1 MTLQLF
7 GIGREG
13 QGYGPPKEIQ
23 FGFWFTW
30 HDGPW
35 TVLTHCRQWGSF
47 SRSVLRASGKA
58 QCQLSFQGLRS
69 NWINNRKVKRT
80 TYSNSVPKARAR
92 LGAGSTYVVTN
103 TGVLTGCTVE
113 VCNWAW
119 AVCPWKSSGP
129 GGIGACRGSGCAKI
143 RLSTV
148 AIQDWCAE
156 NKARYEARS
165 RACTSITKPNT
176 PNKNKKQPR
185 SNF

>member
-1 MTLQLF
+1 MGNQKRFNLASDSPDLMGPGQCRHTVGNGAASLE
-7 GIGREG
+7 GCYVPAGR
-13 QGYGPPKEIQ
+13 
-23 FGFWFTW
+23 
-30 HDGPW
+30 
-35 TVLTHCRQWGSF
+35 
-47 SRSVLRASGKA
+47 A

-129 GGIGACRGSGCAKI
+129 GGVGACRGSGCAKI